1 MSDATE
7 PRVASV
13 RRTGDGETQVS
24 FLSRG
29 DRVRGRVRAH
39 AAPRA
44 PLVVLGPPD
53 GAAWG
58 AYADAALR
66 SWSAWGSIA
75 SFDLPLCGA
84 RRSDKLSAIAFDPE
98 ADLAAAIHGDL
109 EAQLESDLAIA
120 LDWLAE
126 ELPSPAPRT
135 AFVGLGR
142 SAALARSFCEGES
155 RLDTALLAIEPQH
168 ALVLTRNADGDRVF
182 ERSLPSFEPRAVAL
196 QSIARLIRAALG
208 V

>member
-7 PRVASV
+7 PLVASV
-13 RRTGDGETQVS
+13 RRREEGETEVS

-29 DRVRGRVRAH
+29 DRVRGRVRTH

-44 PLVVLGPPD
+44 PLVLLGPPD

-66 SWSAWGSIA
+66 AWSAWGSIA
-75 SFDLPLCGA
+75 TFDLPLCGA

-98 ADLAAAIHGDL
+98 AELAAAIHGDL
-109 EAQLESDLAIA
+109 EAQLESDLALA
-120 LDWLAE
+120 LDWLAR

-135 AFVGLGR
+135 AFVGLGK
-142 SAALARSFCEGES
+142 SAALARTFCERES

-168 ALVLTRNADGDRVF
+168 ALVLTRSADGDRVF
-182 ERSLPSFEPRAVAL
+182 ERTLPSFEPRASAL
-196 QSIARLIRAALG
+196 ESVARLVRAALG